1 MVYRTLILRT
11 ATVVKW
17 EEEEEKDWIEKKKH
31 LRWFTVHIIIDNMV
45 TRHSSFSLWH

>member
-17 EEEEEKDWIEKKKH
+17 EEEEEKDWIEKKN
-31 LRWFTVHIIIDNMV
+31 I
-45 TRHSSFSLWH
+45 